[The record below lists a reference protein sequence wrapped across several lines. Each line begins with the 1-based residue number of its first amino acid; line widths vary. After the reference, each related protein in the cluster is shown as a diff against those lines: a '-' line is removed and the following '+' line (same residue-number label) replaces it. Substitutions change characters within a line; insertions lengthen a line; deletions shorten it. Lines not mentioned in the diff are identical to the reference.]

1 MIHRSIGLT
10 FNTVPVILDRPI
22 LLDWLVNE
30 PYNVMGGF
38 YKKLARYFGSYGSWE
53 SGISTET
60 GVVFR
65 MIRSCDHDISG

>member
-10 FNTVPVILDRPI
+10 LNRVPLILDRPI

-38 YKKLARYFGSYGSWE
+38 YKKLAAILNHTEAGSQASALRLGSFFG
-53 SGISTET
+53 
-60 GVVFR
+60 
-65 MIRSCDHDISG
+65 